1 MFNQNDSEWPEM
13 DFKHNLKKYPQL
25 GKGSRKKVMEFPI
38 TLEGPPS
45 LKLWNT
51 FFYLFYIWVLKSV
64 LMQRIFFYITFSH
77 KIQDLGRV
85 STKKGIV
92 SDGGGGVTKG

>member
-1 MFNQNDSEWPEM
+1 MF
-13 DFKHNLKKYPQL
+13 HNIGRLPPP
-25 GKGSRKKVMEFPI
+25 SKVMEYIF
-38 TLEGPPS
+38 
-45 LKLWNT
+45 
-51 FFYLFYIWVLKSV
+51 LFILYMGSKKCFNAKK
-64 LMQRIFFYITFSH
+64 FFYITFSH